1 MLSFH
6 GNDSIYPYI
15 NATLTLGTYGIT
27 KILQFTLFTFPDPN
41 ISVGNLTGM
50 KYHSGNS
57 WVDSVFYCWALWQV
71 IILPDKDKS
80 LITV

>member
-6 GNDSIYPYI
+6 CNDSIYPYI

-50 KYHSGNS
+50 KM
-57 WVDSVFYCWALWQV
+57 
-71 IILPDKDKS
+71 ILEIAG
-80 LITV
+80 LILFFTVGLCGRL